1 MTVKKLLN
9 YKKKSEFLIENLMN
23 ENTLKTRKTGKNVN
37 ADNINETN
45 KTINI
50 EDHNALKSEFYKFK
64 PIQRN
69 QLTNILKLTSL
80 ETG

>member
-1 MTVKKLLN
+1 MKEMK
-9 YKKKSEFLIENLMN
+9 
-23 ENTLKTRKTGKNVN
+23 TLKTRKTDKNVN
-37 ADNINETN
+37 ADTINETN

-50 EDHNALKSEFYKFK
+50 EDHNAQKNEFFKFK

-69 QLTNILKLTSL
+69 QSTNILKLTSL